1 MRGNLRGG
9 IGKGEREGSRVREVS
24 GKERGER
31 MMGSLWEEA
40 ILFDYIPLG
49 EKGGEEEGERWI
61 GSGVK
66 EGGDGEG

>member
-1 MRGNLRGG
+1 M
-9 IGKGEREGSRVREVS
+9 REVS